1 VYSRTKLPITSLAK
15 WYLYKFTA
23 VCALEFPLVSLGN
36 APATAPFAH
45 RHIPPFVHQTWS
57 SDRFGKTHARELAA
71 FRETNPD
78 LTFLLYDDAAM
89 NAYMREH
96 WGTHEIYQIFLKARY
111 AQVAT
116 DVFRY
121 CLIYER
127 GGFYFDISKGL
138 RAPIRS
144 LLGANSTGLIT
155 YEHRIWSTPQSQTE
169 CKATPFRDNV
179 VAQYGFG
186 FASGH
191 PLLGAVIER
200 ICETYP
206 TYQGRVFRKP
216 KDAILSFTG
225 PEMFTE
231 VLREYRSRHQDEALT
246 QAGVDFNGE
255 AIWKLKGAYVR
266 FFSSPPYKHAR
277 QDAIVD

>member
-1 VYSRTKLPITSLAK
+1 
-15 WYLYKFTA
+15 
-23 VCALEFPLVSLGN
+23 LG
-36 APATAPFAH
+36 
-45 RHIPPFVHQTWS
+45 S
-57 SDRFGKTHARELAA
+57 
-71 FRETNPD
+71 
-78 LTFLLYDDAAM
+78 
-89 NAYMREH
+89 
-96 WGTHEIYQIFLKARY
+96 HEIYQIFKQARY

-127 GGFYFDISKGL
+127 GGFYFDISKAL
-138 RAPIRS
+138 RVPIHS
-144 LLGANSTGLIT
+144 LLRPHSTGLIT
-155 YEHRIWSTPQSQTE
+155 YEHRIWPTPGSQAE
-169 CKATPFRDNV
+169 CEATPYRDNV

-186 FASGH
+186 FAQGH

-200 ICETYP
+200 ICEAYP
-206 TYQGRVFRKP
+206 HYKGKVFKKP

-231 VLREYRSRHQDEALT
+231 ALREYRSRHQDEALT

-255 AIWKLKGAYVR
+255 AIWKLKGSYVR